1 MLPPTREVAADIPG
15 REPAE
20 RLHMETEAERRPHP
34 GAEVL
39 RQEAAPEERHL
50 AGRQEVPPA
59 ERHQGGQQ
67 EPREE
72 AAPAERPEEIL
83 PEQEGHHRILPPD
96 RDAQERKNKKGE
108 SA

>member
-1 MLPPTREVAADIPG
+1 MLPPTREAAADIPG

-20 RLHMETEAERRPHP
+20 RLHMETEAEQRPHP

-39 RQEAAPEERHL
+39 RQAVLPEERH
-50 AGRQEVPPA
+50 
-59 ERHQGGQQ
+59 
-67 EPREE
+67 
-72 AAPAERPEEIL
+72 PAERPEEIL

>member
-1 MLPPTREVAADIPG
+1 
-15 REPAE
+15 
-20 RLHMETEAERRPHP
+20 METEAERRPHP

-39 RQEAAPEERHL
+39 RQAVLPEEGQEAAPEERHL
-50 AGRQEVPPA
+50 AERQEVPPA